1 MRMRARPLIDQDQGG
16 FQPMTS
22 LSDPIVVFLLVLLI
36 GIVAG
41 LLAQRFFPSSWISQQ
56 IAGRHRGTV
65 TSALVGIA
73 GSFIGF
79 HLGALSK
86 LASSGSF
93 APFVAAAIGAALVL
107 WGWKALKL

>member
-1 MRMRARPLIDQDQGG
+1 
-16 FQPMTS
+16 MTS
-22 LSDPIVVFLLVLLI
+22 LADPVVIFIIVVLI

-86 LASSGSF
+86 LASGGSF
-93 APFVAAAIGAALVL
+93 APFVAAAIGAVLVL
-107 WGWKALKL
+107 LGWKALKL

>member
-1 MRMRARPLIDQDQGG
+1 MRARLSTDQAQGG

-22 LSDPIVVFLLVLLI
+22 LADPVVIFIIVVLI

-93 APFVAAAIGAALVL
+93 APFVAAAIGAVLVL
-107 WGWKALKL
+107 LGWKALKL

>member
-1 MRMRARPLIDQDQGG
+1 MRARSSTDQAQGG
-16 FQPMTS
+16 FLPMAS
-22 LSDPIVVFLLVLLI
+22 LADPVVVFIIVVLI

-73 GSFIGF
+73 GSFIGL

-86 LASSGSF
+86 LASSGSL
-93 APFVAAAIGAALVL
+93 APFVAAAIGAVLVL

>member
-1 MRMRARPLIDQDQGG
+1 
-16 FQPMTS
+16 MTS
-22 LSDPIVVFLLVLLI
+22 LADALVVFVMVVLI

-41 LLAQRFFPSSWISQQ
+41 LLAQRFFRSSWISRQ

-73 GSFIGF
+73 GSFLGF
-79 HLGALSK
+79 HLGVISK
-86 LASSGSF
+86 LAGS
-93 APFVAAAIGAALVL
+93 AIGAVVVL